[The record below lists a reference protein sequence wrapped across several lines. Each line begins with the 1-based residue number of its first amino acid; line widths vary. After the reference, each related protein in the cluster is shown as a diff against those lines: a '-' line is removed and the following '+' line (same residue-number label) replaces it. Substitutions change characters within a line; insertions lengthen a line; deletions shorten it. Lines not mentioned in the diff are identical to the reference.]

1 MFRLPMFQRRVRL
14 LRRALLR
21 RPALLRRL
29 VRPQRLA
36 RPRRLALLR
45 LLAPHLALV
54 AAAVAPASPV
64 PATAPAPA
72 MFLPL
77 VPLITRRLLVAE
89 LVIPPQSMVAEPAV
103 VPRVVLRV
111 VALAVVPLADLA
123 ACMARRWVVMVTLP
137 TASTPARAA
146 MAEWLI
152 AVPAVA

>member
-1 MFRLPMFQRRVRL
+1 MFQRRVRL
-14 LRRALLR
+14 LRRALLL
-21 RPALLRRL
+21 RPALLRRRAL
-29 VRPQRLA
+29 LRRLA

-64 PATAPAPA
+64 PAMAPAPA

-152 AVPAVA
+152 AVPAEA

>member
-1 MFRLPMFQRRVRL
+1 MFQRRVRL
-14 LRRALLR
+14 LRRALLL
-21 RPALLRRL
+21 RPALLRPRGL
-29 VRPQRLA
+29 LRRLA

-64 PATAPAPA
+64 PAMAPAPA